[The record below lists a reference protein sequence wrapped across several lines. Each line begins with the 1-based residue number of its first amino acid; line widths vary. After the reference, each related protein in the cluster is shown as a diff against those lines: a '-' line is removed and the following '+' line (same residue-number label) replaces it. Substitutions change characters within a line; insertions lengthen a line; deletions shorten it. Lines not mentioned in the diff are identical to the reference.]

1 MSPSKGCAGLEVAR
15 RRRRSRLT
23 QSKPGCVRP
32 HTGLTVLGGEEPSTT
47 ITMTIKLSISS
58 IIQRSWKVV

>member
-15 RRRRSRLT
+15 RSRRSRLT
-23 QSKPGCVRP
+23 QGKPGCVRP
-32 HTGLTVLGGEEPSTT
+32 HTGLAVLGGEEPSTT